1 MKVHVSFDILLVEAS
16 NMKIDVNN
24 YEEFY
29 FGSAC
34 EAFIQSEFYALGYEA
49 LKTAPDIGYDLL
61 VTNCAR
67 TKFLSED
74 PRQYNIQVKGK
85 VCYKNIV
92 KFYIKSDDLLM
103 LLNDPNGYL
112 VCVFCYP
119 VLSDSREEI
128 TVYRVSDPVAQGHI
142 FEDWADGILS
152 EVEGISLK
160 FLKENNIPYV
170 GYEKE
175 YLWFN
180 NAQLKWLN
188 DKGYIFDYK
197 DNKYL
202 CFKIED
208 DTHRKSPVDSAGE
221 PLTTSELYECDG
233 HYAYE
238 QEHINYLVSCDI
250 NDPMMFWGDQ
260 YI

>member
-1 MKVHVSFDILLVEAS
+1 
-16 NMKIDVNN
+16 MKIDASN

-34 EAFIQSEFYALGYEA
+34 EAFIQSEFYELGYEA

-67 TKFLSED
+67 TKFLSEE
-74 PRQYNIQVKGK
+74 PRQYNIQIKGK
-85 VCYKNIV
+85 VCYKNTV
-92 KFYIKSDDLLM
+92 KFFIKADDLEM

-128 TVYRVSDPVAQGHI
+128 TVYRVSDPVAQGHM
-142 FEDWADGILS
+142 FEDWADEILS
-152 EVEGISLK
+152 EAEGISLK
-160 FLKENNIPYV
+160 FLKEHNIPYV

-180 NAQLKWLN
+180 NAQLKRLN
-188 DKGYIFDYK
+188 ENGYIYDYL

-202 CFKIED
+202 CFKIEED
-208 DTHRKSPVDSAGE
+208 KHRKIPVDKAGE
-221 PLTTSELYECDG
+221 PLATNGFCEYDG

-238 QEHINYLVSCDI
+238 QEHINYLVSCDVT
-250 NDPMMFWGDQ
+250 DSDMFYGDH
-260 YI
+260 YL

>member
-1 MKVHVSFDILLVEAS
+1 
-16 NMKIDVNN
+16 MKIDVTN

-67 TKFLSED
+67 TKFLSEE
-74 PRQYNIQVKGK
+74 PRQYNIQIKGK
-85 VCYKNIV
+85 VCYKNTV
-92 KFYIKSDDLLM
+92 KFYIKADDLEM

-128 TVYRVSDPVAQGHI
+128 TVYRVSDPVAESHM
-142 FEDWADGILS
+142 FEDWADEILS
-152 EVEGISLK
+152 ETEGISLK
-160 FLKENNIPYV
+160 FLKEHNIPYV

-180 NAQLKWLN
+180 NAQLKRLN
-188 DKGYIFDYK
+188 DNGYIFGYK

-202 CFKIED
+202 CFNID
-208 DTHRKSPVDSAGE
+208 GDAHRKSPADKNGE
-221 PLTTSELYECDG
+221 QLPTSDLYECNG

-238 QEHINYLVSCDI
+238 QEHINYLVSCDVTDY
-250 NDPMMFWGDQ
+250 NMFYGDR
-260 YI
+260 YL